1 MGHTGK
7 DPGQEMA
14 GGLIAMKTYEVRYR
28 QFARGRR
35 SIKTI
40 TVPAPNAENAKKHFE
55 ATIQLMKYFK
65 FTPLRHA
72 QLISVFEKKEV

>member
-1 MGHTGK
+1 VPALNGEERQALK
-7 DPGQEMA
+7 
-14 GGLIAMKTYEVRYR
+14 KTCEVRYR

-55 ATIQLMKYFK
+55 TTIQLMKYFK

-72 QLISVFEKKEV
+72 QLISLFPAKEA